1 MGQKI
6 KIDEN
11 EYDIETLS
19 DQAKVTLASMQ
30 FATRR
35 IQELN
40 DIHALYVRAKNG
52 YIADLKSEMISNKT
66 GLHLDND

>member
-6 KIDEN
+6 KLDEK

-19 DQAKVTLASMQ
+19 DQARYTLASMQ
-30 FATRR
+30 FATSRL
-35 IQELN
+35 QELS

-52 YIADLKSEMISNKT
+52 YIADLKNEVISNKA
-66 GLHLDND
+66 GLNLEDE